1 LIENVTNVTND
12 NYKYNEEKNDIMDVD
27 LKSRIDLYMEHLK
40 NIGILEQTQNGI
52 RIYAD
57 RLLFGTATKNNDEDD
72 STGKEVKGILFIL
85 QSEVAQMEFVHVVES
100 REVLTR
106 LRNTINSILSEELS
120 VEVV

>member
-1 LIENVTNVTND
+1 MEG
-12 NYKYNEEKNDIMDVD
+12 E

-52 RIYAD
+52 RIFAD
-57 RLLFGTATKNNDEDD
+57 RLIFGTATKSNDEGDG
-72 STGKEVKGILFIL
+72 TGKETKGVLFIL

-100 REVLTR
+100 RELLTK
-106 LRNTINSILSEELS
+106 LRNTINSILNEELS